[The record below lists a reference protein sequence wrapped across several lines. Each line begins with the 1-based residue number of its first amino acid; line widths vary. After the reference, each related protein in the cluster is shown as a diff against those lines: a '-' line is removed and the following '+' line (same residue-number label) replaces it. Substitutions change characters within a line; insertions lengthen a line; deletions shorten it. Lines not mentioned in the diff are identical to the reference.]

1 VRSAGRSFHPGTR
14 SHHSV
19 LIIAPLKLSKLNY
32 GWNNKGYS
40 GYPLKKM
47 TPKERDIEKLKNKIT
62 ESENTLKTANQNGPL
77 IVAFF
82 GIVSC
87 LTFVMGLSVG
97 FFILGL
103 ILVLSAV
110 VWAYFKTQK
119 AVKLK
124 DAIFVYKMEIYRI
137 ENKPWQ
143 GDANLAVLSAHPEN
157 SCKQL

>member
-1 VRSAGRSFHPGTR
+1 MKYQRIFPDT
-14 SHHSV
+14 
-19 LIIAPLKLSKLNY
+19 Y
-32 GWNNKGYS
+32 GEI
-40 GYPLKKM
+40 L
-47 TPKERDIEKLKNKIT
+47 TPKERDIEKLKNKIS

-87 LTFVMGLSVG
+87 LIFVMGLSIG

-137 ENKPWQ
+137 ENKP
-143 GDANLAVLSAHPEN
+143 
-157 SCKQL
+157 

>member
-1 VRSAGRSFHPGTR
+1 
-14 SHHSV
+14 
-19 LIIAPLKLSKLNY
+19 
-32 GWNNKGYS
+32 
-40 GYPLKKM
+40 M
-47 TPKERDIEKLKNKIT
+47 TPKERDIKELKKKIE
-62 ESENTLKTANQNGPL
+62 ESENTIKTANQNGPL

-87 LTFVMGLSVG
+87 LIFVMGLSIG

-137 ENKPWQ
+137 ENKP
-143 GDANLAVLSAHPEN
+143 
-157 SCKQL
+157 

>member
-1 VRSAGRSFHPGTR
+1 
-14 SHHSV
+14 
-19 LIIAPLKLSKLNY
+19 
-32 GWNNKGYS
+32 
-40 GYPLKKM
+40 M
-47 TPKERDIEKLKNKIT
+47 TPKERDIEKLKNKIAA
-62 ESENTLKTANQNGPL
+62 SENSLKTANQKGPR

-87 LTFVMGLSVG
+87 LTFAMGFRVE

-124 DAIFVYKMEIYRI
+124 DEIFVYKMEIYRI
-137 ENKPWQ
+137 ENKP
-143 GDANLAVLSAHPEN
+143 
-157 SCKQL
+157 

>member
-1 VRSAGRSFHPGTR
+1 MVVTR
-14 SHHSV
+14 KD
-19 LIIAPLKLSKLNY
+19 IPDTDFEI
-32 GWNNKGYS
+32 
-40 GYPLKKM
+40 M
-47 TPKERDIEKLKNKIT
+47 TPKERDIEKLKNKIHA
-62 ESENTLKTANQNGPL
+62 SEITLKTANQHGPL

-87 LTFVMGLSVG
+87 LIFVMGLRVG

-137 ENKPWQ
+137 NNKP
-143 GDANLAVLSAHPEN
+143 
-157 SCKQL
+157 